1 MKEVKKCSIS
11 GVAFTMDADA
21 YEALETYLESLK
33 TTYKDTADG
42 AEIVAD
48 IEARIAELI
57 LSAQDNTRI
66 VEKPLILNIIRQMGS
81 AEDISRESV
90 DRDLHCDTPRIPR
103 RLYRDTEN
111 AKLGGVCAGIGKY
124 FDIDPVWVRLGLF
137 LPLLFTCFGWIPF
150 LHWFSPMFGNLF
162 GIFLICYFIM
172 WFAVPAPRTA
182 RQKLEMNGERITA
195 QSIGD
200 VTSAAA
206 CADPDARAK
215 PIIAEAVS
223 VFGKVVLILLKI
235 FAGFLV
241 FGLIMGACALIIGLF
256 AVIVGGES
264 LFAPEILGNTVS
276 IWVASLGILAVLIPL
291 ILLIYVLM
299 CLIASR
305 KPGGKT
311 VLAIFL
317 LWLASIIAVSCVAI
331 RENVGDKFRT
341 KREVLEQVF
350 QSEIVIDGD
359 TTTLERLLEDY
370 DDESVIE
377 EGRKTLHISVP
388 SKSIDITVD
397 KKQGELRVNA
407 DGRKV
412 SVKASET
419 GNEASVT
426 IRRET
431 DAADSAKTT
440 RGSAARTL

>member
-11 GVAFTMDADA
+11 GVAFTMDTDA
-21 YEALETYLESLK
+21 YEALEAYLDSLK
-33 TTYKDTADG
+33 KSYREAPDG

-57 LSAQDNTRI
+57 LSAQDNTRV
-66 VEKPLILNIIRQMGS
+66 VEKPLILNIIQQMGS
-81 AEDISRESV
+81 AEDISDQSA
-90 DRDLHCDTPRIPR
+90 DHDLHCDTPRIPR

-137 LPLLFTCFGWIPF
+137 LPLLLTCFGWLPF
-150 LHWFSPMFGNLF
+150 LPWFSPMFGNLF

-182 RQKLEMNGERITA
+182 RQKLEMNGEKITA

-200 VTSAAA
+200 VTAASA

-256 AVIVGGES
+256 ALIVGGES

-276 IWVASLGILAVLIPL
+276 IWVASLGILAGLIPL

-331 RENVGDKFRT
+331 RENVGDKLR
-341 KREVLEQVF
+341 KRRDAIEQVF
-350 QSEIVIDGD
+350 RSEIVIDGD

-377 EGRKTLHISVP
+377 EGRKILHIAVP

-397 KKQGELRVNA
+397 KKQGRLRVNA
-407 DGRKV
+407 DGKEV
-412 SVKASET
+412 SVQASGKGGKASVSIT
-419 GNEASVT
+419 AGDRADSL
-426 IRRET
+426 T
-431 DAADSAKTT
+431 DAKE
-440 RGSAARTL
+440 

>member
-66 VEKPLILNIIRQMGS
+66 VEKPLILNIIWQMGS

-317 LWLASIIAVSCVAI
+317 VWLATIIAVSCVAI
-331 RENVGDKFRT
+331 RENVGDKFRK
-341 KREVLEQVF
+341 KRDAIEQVF
-350 QSEIVIDGD
+350 RSEIVIDGD

-377 EGRKTLHISVP
+377 EGRKTLHIAVP

-397 KKQGELRVNA
+397 KNRGSLHVNA
-407 DGRKV
+407 DGREV
-412 SVKASET
+412 SVQAGEKDGKASV
-419 GNEASVT
+419 S
-426 IRRET
+426 I
-431 DAADSAKTT
+431 SAGEKT
-440 RGSAARTL
+440 GSAAEAAE

>member
-1 MKEVKKCSIS
+1 
-11 GVAFTMDADA
+11 MDTDA
-21 YEALETYLESLK
+21 YEALEAYLDSLK
-33 TTYKDTADG
+33 KSYREAPDG

-57 LSAQDNTRI
+57 LSAQDNTRV
-66 VEKPLILNIIRQMGS
+66 VEKPLILNIIQQMGS
-81 AEDISRESV
+81 AEDISDQSA
-90 DRDLHCDTPRIPR
+90 DHDLHCDTPRIPR

-137 LPLLFTCFGWIPF
+137 LPLLLTCFGWLPF
-150 LHWFSPMFGNLF
+150 LPWFSPMFGNLF

-182 RQKLEMNGERITA
+182 RQKLEMNGEKITA

-200 VTSAAA
+200 VTAASA

-256 AVIVGGES
+256 ALIVGGES

-276 IWVASLGILAVLIPL
+276 IWVASLGILAGLIPL

-331 RENVGDKFRT
+331 RENVGDKLR
-341 KREVLEQVF
+341 KRRDAIEQVF
-350 QSEIVIDGD
+350 RSEIVIDGD

-377 EGRKTLHISVP
+377 EGRKILHIAVP

-397 KKQGELRVNA
+397 KKQGRLRVNA
-407 DGRKV
+407 DGKEV
-412 SVKASET
+412 SVQAGGKGGKASVSIT
-419 GNEASVT
+419 AGDRADSL
-426 IRRET
+426 T
-431 DAADSAKTT
+431 DAKE
-440 RGSAARTL
+440 

>member
-172 WFAVPAPRTA
+172 WFAVPAARSA
-182 RQKLEMNGERITA
+182 RQKLEMNGEKITA
-195 QSIGD
+195 QSIRE
-200 VTSAAA
+200 TTEASAS
-206 CADPDARAK
+206 CDPDAKAK
-215 PIIAEAVS
+215 PIVAEAVS
-223 VFGKVVLILLKI
+223 VFGKVVLILLKL
-235 FAGFLV
+235 FAGVLV
-241 FGLIMGACALIIGLF
+241 FGLIMAACALIIGLF
-256 AVIVGGES
+256 ALIIGGAS
-264 LFAPEILGNTVS
+264 ISIPFFPLGMTL
-276 IWVASLGILAVLIPL
+276 WVPALGILIVLIL
-291 ILLIYVLM
+291 VILLIYVLM

-311 VLAIFL
+311 ILVIFL
-317 LWLASIIAVSCVAI
+317 LWLAGIIACTCIAI
-331 RENVGDKFRT
+331 RENVGDRIRT
-341 KREVLEQVF
+341 RHSVIERMLN
-350 QSEIVIDGD
+350 SEIIIDND
-359 TTTLERLLEDY
+359 TTTVERLLEEY
-370 DDESVIE
+370 DSQNVIE
-377 EGRKTLHISVP
+377 DGRKTLHISVP
-388 SKSIDITVD
+388 NQSIDITID
-397 KKQGELRVNA
+397 REKAGLE
-407 DGRKV
+407 
-412 SVKASET
+412 VKANGKRVKVQT
-419 GNEASVT
+419 GDDKTE
-426 IRRET
+426 
-431 DAADSAKTT
+431 SAKPDSVRQPDAGRVPAEQTE
-440 RGSAARTL
+440 

>member
-11 GVAFTMDADA
+11 GVAFTMDTDA
-21 YEALETYLESLK
+21 YEALEAYLDSLK
-33 TTYKDTADG
+33 KSYREAPDG

-57 LSAQDNTRI
+57 LSAQDNTRV
-66 VEKPLILNIIRQMGS
+66 VEKPLILNIIQQMGS
-81 AEDISRESV
+81 AEDISDQSA
-90 DRDLHCDTPRIPR
+90 DHDLHCDTPRIPR

-200 VTSAAA
+200 VTAASA

-256 AVIVGGES
+256 ALIVGGES

-276 IWVASLGILAVLIPL
+276 IWVASLGILAGLIPL

-331 RENVGDKFRT
+331 RENVGDKLR
-341 KREVLEQVF
+341 KRRDAIEQVF
-350 QSEIVIDGD
+350 RSEIVIDGD

-377 EGRKTLHISVP
+377 EGRKILHIAVP

-397 KKQGELRVNA
+397 KKQGRLRVNA
-407 DGRKV
+407 DGKEV
-412 SVKASET
+412 SVQAGGKGGKASVSIT
-419 GNEASVT
+419 AGDRADSL
-426 IRRET
+426 T
-431 DAADSAKTT
+431 DAKE
-440 RGSAARTL
+440 

>member
-11 GVAFTMDADA
+11 GVAFTMDTDA
-21 YEALETYLESLK
+21 YEALEAYLDSLK
-33 TTYKDTADG
+33 KSYREAPDG

-57 LSAQDNTRI
+57 LSAQDNTRV
-66 VEKPLILNIIRQMGS
+66 VEKPLILNIIQQMGS
-81 AEDISRESV
+81 AEDISDQSA
-90 DRDLHCDTPRIPR
+90 DHDLHCDTPRIPR

-137 LPLLFTCFGWIPF
+137 LPLLLTCFGWLPF
-150 LHWFSPMFGNLF
+150 LPWFSPMFGNLF

-182 RQKLEMNGERITA
+182 RQKLEMNGEKITA

-200 VTSAAA
+200 VTAASA

-256 AVIVGGES
+256 ALIVGGES

-276 IWVASLGILAVLIPL
+276 IWVASLGILAGLIPL

-331 RENVGDKFRT
+331 RENVGDKLR
-341 KREVLEQVF
+341 KRRDAIEQVF
-350 QSEIVIDGD
+350 RSEIVIDGD

-377 EGRKTLHISVP
+377 EGRKILHIAVP

-397 KKQGELRVNA
+397 KKQGRLRVNA
-407 DGRKV
+407 DGKEV
-412 SVKASET
+412 SVRAGGKGGKASVSIT
-419 GNEASVT
+419 AGDRADSL
-426 IRRET
+426 T
-431 DAADSAKTT
+431 DAKE
-440 RGSAARTL
+440 

>member
-162 GIFLICYFIM
+162 GIFVICYVIM
-172 WFAVPAPRTA
+172 WFAVPAARTA
-182 RQKLEMNGERITA
+182 RQKLEMNGEKITA
-195 QSIGD
+195 QSIRETTEATAG
-200 VTSAAA
+200 
-206 CADPDARAK
+206 CDPDVRAK
-215 PIIAEAVS
+215 PIVAEAVS

-235 FAGFLV
+235 IAGFIV
-241 FGLIMGACALIIGLF
+241 FGLIMAACALIIGLF
-256 AVIVGGES
+256 ALIIGGAS
-264 LFAPEILGNTVS
+264 ISIPFFPLGMTL
-276 IWVASLGILAVLIPL
+276 WVPALGILIVLIL
-291 ILLIYVLM
+291 VILLIYVLM

-305 KPGGKT
+305 KPGGTT
-311 VLAIFL
+311 VLVIFL
-317 LWLASIIAVSCVAI
+317 LWLASFIACACITI
-331 RENVGDKFRT
+331 REDVGDRFRA
-341 KREVLEQVF
+341 KRNVIEQVLNT
-350 QSEIVIDGD
+350 EVVIDND
-359 TTTLERLLEDY
+359 TTTVQKLLKEY
-370 DDESVIE
+370 ESQNVIE
-377 EGRKTLHISVP
+377 DGHKTLHISIP
-388 SKSIDITVD
+388 NKSIDITID
-397 KKQGELRVNA
+397 KDKAGLEVKA
-407 DGRKV
+407 DGKRVKV
-412 SVKASET
+412 GKSRKASAE
-419 GNEASVT
+419 EAGQST
-426 IRRET
+426 QAAAEA
-431 DAADSAKTT
+431 DADT
-440 RGSAARTL
+440 AAQEQQTE

>member
-11 GVAFTMDADA
+11 GVAFTMDTDA
-21 YEALETYLESLK
+21 YEALEAYLDSLK
-33 TTYKDTADG
+33 KSYREAPDG

-57 LSAQDNTRI
+57 LSAQDNTRV
-66 VEKPLILNIIRQMGS
+66 VEKPLILNIIQQMGS
-81 AEDISRESV
+81 AEDISDQSA
-90 DRDLHCDTPRIPR
+90 DHDLHCDTPRIPR

-137 LPLLFTCFGWIPF
+137 LPLLLTCFGWLPF
-150 LHWFSPMFGNLF
+150 LPWFSPMFGNLF

-182 RQKLEMNGERITA
+182 RQKLEMNGEKITA

-200 VTSAAA
+200 VTAASA

-256 AVIVGGES
+256 ALIVGGES
-264 LFAPEILGNTVS
+264 LFAPEILGSTVS
-276 IWVASLGILAVLIPL
+276 IWVASLGILAGLIPL

-331 RENVGDKFRT
+331 RENVGDKLR
-341 KREVLEQVF
+341 KRRDAIEQVF
-350 QSEIVIDGD
+350 RSEIVIDGD

-377 EGRKTLHISVP
+377 EGRKILHIAVP

-397 KKQGELRVNA
+397 KKQGRLRVNA
-407 DGRKV
+407 DGKEV
-412 SVKASET
+412 SVQAGGKGGKASVSIT
-419 GNEASVT
+419 AGDRADSL
-426 IRRET
+426 T
-431 DAADSAKTT
+431 DAKE
-440 RGSAARTL
+440 

>member
-11 GVAFTMDADA
+11 GVAFTMDTDA
-21 YEALETYLESLK
+21 YEALEAYLDSLK
-33 TTYKDTADG
+33 KSYREAPDG

-57 LSAQDNTRI
+57 LSAQDNTRV
-66 VEKPLILNIIRQMGS
+66 VEKPLILNIIQQMGS
-81 AEDISRESV
+81 AEDISDQSA
-90 DRDLHCDTPRIPR
+90 DHDLHCDTPRIPR

-137 LPLLFTCFGWIPF
+137 LPLLLTCFGWLPF
-150 LHWFSPMFGNLF
+150 LPWFSPMFGNLF

-182 RQKLEMNGERITA
+182 RQKLEMNGEKITA

-200 VTSAAA
+200 VTAASA

-256 AVIVGGES
+256 ALIVGGES

-276 IWVASLGILAVLIPL
+276 IWVASLGILAGLIPL

-331 RENVGDKFRT
+331 RENVGDKLR
-341 KREVLEQVF
+341 KRRDAIEQVF
-350 QSEIVIDGD
+350 RSEIVIDGD

-377 EGRKTLHISVP
+377 EGRKILHIAVP

-397 KKQGELRVNA
+397 KKQGRLRVNA
-407 DGRKV
+407 DGKEV
-412 SVKASET
+412 SVQAGGKGGKASVSIT
-419 GNEASVT
+419 AGDRADSL
-426 IRRET
+426 T
-431 DAADSAKTT
+431 DAKE
-440 RGSAARTL
+440 

>member
-57 LSAQDNTRI
+57 LSTQDNTRI
-66 VEKPLILNIIRQMGS
+66 VEKPLILNIIQQMGS

-200 VTSAAA
+200 VTAASA

-256 AVIVGGES
+256 ALIVGGES

-276 IWVASLGILAVLIPL
+276 IWVASLGILAGLIPL

-331 RENVGDKFRT
+331 RENVGDKLR
-341 KREVLEQVF
+341 KRRDAIEQVF
-350 QSEIVIDGD
+350 RSEIVIDGD

-377 EGRKTLHISVP
+377 EGRKILHIAVP

-397 KKQGELRVNA
+397 KKQGRLRVNA
-407 DGRKV
+407 DGKEV
-412 SVKASET
+412 SVQAGGKGGKASVSIT
-419 GNEASVT
+419 AGDRADSL
-426 IRRET
+426 T
-431 DAADSAKTT
+431 DAKE
-440 RGSAARTL
+440 